1 MSTGKGLTV
10 NDTHSTVLISTQFC
24 LKSPKSTPCA
34 RINKLSS
41 TILKFEES
49 KTWNTTVTPASGLTC
64 WRLGGGCFLQNNAI
78 NSASKHVKS
87 KFIKK
92 THFPMLRINHTKCSL
107 LYDVSK
113 CNLFQAY
120 RSSSNSRNKCACV
133 MMVAGEQDYIR
144 ERKTGPRRTL
154 VLSYVHVFCQN
165 PSAWQES

>member
-1 MSTGKGLTV
+1 
-10 NDTHSTVLISTQFC
+10 
-24 LKSPKSTPCA
+24 
-34 RINKLSS
+34 
-41 TILKFEES
+41 
-49 KTWNTTVTPASGLTC
+49 
-64 WRLGGGCFLQNNAI
+64 
-78 NSASKHVKS
+78 
-87 KFIKK
+87 
-92 THFPMLRINHTKCSL
+92 MLRINHTKCSL

-165 PSAWQES
+165 PSAWQESQTRQKSLTRTIKICTYSFPCLFGRLLVFYTYVGASFFVFFPFPPFFFLSCAPDVSSFGVAVPQLSSLL